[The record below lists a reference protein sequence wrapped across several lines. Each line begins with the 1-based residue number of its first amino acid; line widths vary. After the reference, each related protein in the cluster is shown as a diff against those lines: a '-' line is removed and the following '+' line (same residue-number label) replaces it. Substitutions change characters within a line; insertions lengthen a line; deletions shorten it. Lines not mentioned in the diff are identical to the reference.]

1 MALEPHYPSSPT
13 RPPKAHFYFT
23 GLKPDGTEHFFF
35 THAYGAMYAAAHWLQ
50 RIMDEAEGK
59 LSWLSTECIRIY
71 HEDTGYSIIIKGE
84 LEEAAEYEFT
94 KEEKAWTPPFPDSKQ
109 LSRAILYHIPKAEL
123 SPQPTSPTEEPDEK
137 PKEPTPARSTS
148 APKRH
153 KTTKP
158 APDGTVTV
166 AQIAEQL
173 NIQPNKARNILRKAS
188 VAKPAG
194 GWTFKTDDPMVKKI
208 TELLKKG

>member
-1 MALEPHYPSSPT
+1 MEPHYPLSPT

-59 LSWLSTECIRIY
+59 LSWLSTNVIRIY

-84 LEEAAEYEFT
+84 LEEAAEYEPT
-94 KEEKAWTPPFPDSKQ
+94 KEEKAWTPPFPDSRK

-123 SPQPTSPTEEPDEK
+123 SPQPTSPIDEPEEK
-137 PKEPTPARSTS
+137 PKERHQ

-158 APDGTVTV
+158 SADGTITV
-166 AQIAEQL
+166 AQIAETL

-194 GWTFKTDDPMVKKI
+194 GWTFKTDDPQVQKI